1 MARSTRLSSRRL
13 RPTWGVLAA
22 LASFTLAATP
32 ALAQFDSLY
41 EHESIAYSSS
51 EPDNPVSRLK
61 KKIEGDPST
70 WKHDE
75 KFGWL
80 PDLLRELQIDTA
92 SQTLVFSKTSLQRKA
107 ISPTKPRAVYFND
120 SVYIGYP
127 NGGDLIEISVADPKL
142 GAVFYSIDQ
151 TNPAKPI
158 LTRETETCLACHASS
173 AHTNG
178 VPGHMVRSVFTD
190 AEGFPEL
197 SLGSFRTTPESPFK
211 ERWGGWYVTGK
222 VGENPH
228 LGNRWLEEVAS
239 TARPERFKAESEA
252 VTAWPKNVEPSHYPV
267 QTSDIVALLLLE
279 HQVALHNRM
288 TQSQF
293 STTRALWDEKVLD
306 EAFGD
311 SDDTLRG
318 STKSRIDRAAKTM
331 VEELFCLNE
340 TDFKPGIEADPAFVK
355 QFAAM
360 GPTDSKGRSLRD
372 LDLQTRLFR
381 YPCSYL
387 VYSEAFLEMTP
398 ELKTAVVSL
407 MTKWLEE
414 GIPKHQDAIS
424 PDDRQAILEI
434 LRETHPDF
442 GGSSHF
448 TPKEQT
454 AQEPTNNPPA
464 APQVAPR
471 PPASVS

>member
-1 MARSTRLSSRRL
+1 MARSTSVRARQLLPSWVALTTLASLS
-13 RPTWGVLAA
+13 LAA
-22 LASFTLAATP
+22 AP
-32 ALAQFDSLY
+32 AIAQFDSLY
-41 EHESIAYSSS
+41 EHESISYSSS
-51 EPDNPVSRLK
+51 EPDNPVSRLQ
-61 KKIEGDPST
+61 KKIAADPSP

-75 KFGWL
+75 TFGWL
-80 PDLLRELQIDTA
+80 PDLLRDLEIDAA

-107 ISPTKPRAVYFND
+107 ISPTTPRAVYFND

-151 TNPAKPI
+151 TNASKPI

-190 AEGFPEL
+190 SEGFPEL
-197 SLGSFRTTPESPFK
+197 SLGSFRTTSESPLK

-228 LGNRWLEEVAS
+228 LGNRWLEEDAS
-239 TARPERFKAESEA
+239 DSRPERFKAESEQ
-252 VTAWPKNVEPSHYPV
+252 VSGWPRTVDPSHYLK

-279 HQVALHNRM
+279 HQVSLHNRM

-311 SDDTLRG
+311 SDDTLRS
-318 STKSRIDRAAKTM
+318 STQSRIDRAAKSM
-331 VEELFCLNE
+331 VEALFCLNE
-340 TDFKPGIEADPAFVK
+340 AALEPGIEADPAFVK

-372 LDLQTRLFR
+372 LDLETRLFR

-387 VYSEAFLEMTP
+387 VYSEAFLQMTP
-398 ELKTAVVSL
+398 ELKAAVVSL
-407 MTKWLEE
+407 MTTWLEE
-414 GIPKHQDAIS
+414 GIPQHQDAIS
-424 PDDRQAILEI
+424 EEDRQAILEI

-442 GGSSHF
+442 GGAPLS
-448 TPKEQT
+448 TPKVQ
-454 AQEPTNNPPA
+454 AFQETPIAPTT
-464 APQVAPR
+464 PQIAPR
-471 PPASVS
+471 PSASIS